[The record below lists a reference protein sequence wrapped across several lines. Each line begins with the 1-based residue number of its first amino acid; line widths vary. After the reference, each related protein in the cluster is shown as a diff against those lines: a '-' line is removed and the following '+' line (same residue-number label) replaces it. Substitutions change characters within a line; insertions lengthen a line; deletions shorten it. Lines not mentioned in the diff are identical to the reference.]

1 MASVKFNPAVGIQSI
16 HGRLGNYIFYTRN
29 GKQYVRERRAVSAEH
44 PPVNAGGAASAKKG
58 HLPADIE
65 PISSH
70 SRAVSESEHV
80 LKIEKSC
87 RKH

>member
-1 MASVKFNPAVGIQSI
+1 MASVKFNPAFGIQSI
-16 HGRLGNYIFYTRN
+16 SGRLGNYIFYTRN
-29 GKQYVRERRAVSAEH
+29 GKQFVRERRAVSE
-44 PPVNAGGAASAKKG
+44 SS
-58 HLPADIE
+58 
-65 PISSH
+65 SSH

>member
-1 MASVKFNPAVGIQSI
+1 MASVKFNPAFGIQSI
-16 HGRLGNYIFYTRN
+16 SGRLGNYIFYTRN
-29 GKQYVRERRAVSAEH
+29 GKQFVRERR
-44 PPVNAGGAASAKKG
+44 GASSRRNGKSG
-58 HLPADIE
+58 LRLEGLLPDISE
-65 PISSH
+65 PSSSH